1 MMSLSFKLGLAAV
14 ALCALFGSAKAG
26 GPLDYGDDGY
36 NGSYAGAYSN
46 GNGHNGTGYRG
57 KSLSQICAQYP
68 EDPRC
73 DDDRGGSSSYRYR
86 AKKSYSYDGYGEGG
100 NGGACRATIRAAGK
114 RNVFPGFARNS
125 AIFSWQREV
134 RAVYGPTY
142 ASWGNSQRPSIS
154 CGPGGGALVACV
166 ATAKPCRY

>member
-1 MMSLSFKLGLAAV
+1 MMSLSFKVGLAAV
-14 ALCALFGSAKAG
+14 ALCALFGSVKAG
-26 GPLDYGDDGY
+26 GSLDYDD
-36 NGSYAGAYSN
+36 GSYASSY
-46 GNGHNGTGYRG
+46 GYRG

-73 DDDRGGSSSYRYR
+73 DDDYRGSSSYRYK
-86 AKKSYSYDGYGEGG
+86 AKKSYSYGYSD
-100 NGGACRATIRAAGK
+100 NGACRATIRAAGK
-114 RNVFPGFARNS
+114 RNIFPGFARNS